1 MEPWANK
8 IRHSFIFL
16 YTDILHLVLIVYF
29 QGMPSSKQNFKRKLQ
44 LEDYNK
50 NYHLK
55 RIYHSDKDT
64 RILISHYDYATTN
77 YQKKQIIFN
86 NGLKY

>member
-29 QGMPSSKQNFKRKLQ
+29 QGMPSSKQNFKRKQQ

-64 RILISHYDYATTN
+64 RILMSHCDLCNDELPKEADN
-77 YQKKQIIFN
+77 IQF
-86 NGLKY
+86 GLKY